1 VTRVTQAA
9 RRFATVLLV
18 DPRGWVLLQERDE
31 HAPIDP
37 ERWGLVGGHVEDG
50 EDVEPAAHR
59 ELAEETGLTAGRG
72 HVTSTLT
79 LWRTF
84 TVHESDDTM
93 WVYVGATTATDD
105 DVVCGE
111 GRQIV
116 FVEPSVIAGLPLSE
130 AAAVVVPLFLDSPA
144 YARLAP

>member
-1 VTRVTQAA
+1 VTPTPQAA

-18 DPRGWVLLQERDE
+18 DPRGRLLLQERDE

-50 EDVEPAAHR
+50 EDVETAVHR
-59 ELAEETGLTAGRG
+59 ELAEETGLTAGPG
-72 HVTSTLT
+72 QATGALT
-79 LWRTF
+79 LWRDF
-84 TVHESDDTM
+84 TVHESGDTM
-93 WVYVGATTATDD
+93 WVFAGATTVTDQ

-116 FVEPSVIAGLPLSE
+116 FVEPSVIAALPLSE
-130 AAAVVVPLFLDSPA
+130 AAAIVVPLFLDSPA
-144 YARLAP
+144 YARLVP

>member
-1 VTRVTQAA
+1 MTRVTQAA

-18 DPRGWVLLQERDE
+18 DPRGWLLLQERDE

-37 ERWGLVGGHVEDG
+37 ERWGLVGGHVEEG

-59 ELAEETGLTAGRG
+59 ELAEETGLTAGASQAIPELR
-72 HVTSTLT
+72 
-79 LWRTF
+79 LWRAF
-84 TVHESDDTM
+84 TVHESDTL
-93 WVYVGATTATDD
+93 WVYVGATTVTDD

-116 FVEPSVIAGLPLSE
+116 FVDPTAVLDLPLSQ
-130 AAAVVVPLFLDSPA
+130 AAGIVVPLFLDSPE
-144 YARLAP
+144 YASLIP